1 MNAPK
6 QHDSG
11 EDEASPTVR
20 AARRALTLGEDVLY
34 VAIAVLLVGGGL
46 VVLVGAGATFLDL
59 GGTSVSSFALRLLDS
74 LLLVFIFVE
83 LLAAV
88 KLTLKRRE
96 IVAEPFLL
104 VGIVASIKE
113 MVDSSHRRTTMD
125 FRAEGSGA
133 ACASR
138 WGASRA
144 AGVAQFRVLRGRL
157 LSSAAT
163 SLSRCAG
170 WAARS
175 VPLGK

>member
-6 QHDSG
+6 QHDGG

-46 VVLVGAGATFLDL
+46 VVLAGAAGAFLDL

-113 MVDSSHRRTTMD
+113 IVVLSVEVADVMAGKVQVAASVTEFAVQIGVLGAVALALAVSAWLLRLKEREPEESS
-125 FRAEGSGA
+125 
-133 ACASR
+133 
-138 WGASRA
+138 
-144 AGVAQFRVLRGRL
+144 
-157 LSSAAT
+157 
-163 SLSRCAG
+163 
-170 WAARS
+170 
-175 VPLGK
+175 

>member
-46 VVLVGAGATFLDL
+46 VVLVGATFLDL

-113 MVDSSHRRTTMD
+113 IVVLSVEVADVMAGKVQVAASVTEFAVQIGVLGAVALALAVSAWLLRLKEREPEESS
-125 FRAEGSGA
+125 
-133 ACASR
+133 
-138 WGASRA
+138 
-144 AGVAQFRVLRGRL
+144 
-157 LSSAAT
+157 
-163 SLSRCAG
+163 
-170 WAARS
+170 
-175 VPLGK
+175 